1 MISAPFVSRFFVSG
15 LELSLDFPHIV
26 NMEGSLMI
34 KNKMIRDTALLTLM
48 QLSLDSAALL
58 LNVFITR
65 KMGASAIGIF
75 SLMGSFLGFAGILS
89 NGNAF
94 LCTSR
99 LISEEIGRHGSPVKV
114 LFHGIKLCLILSIGA
129 SLLTVLSAEQVSL
142 RFFSGAEVSGAVRL
156 MPFALISGAISSC
169 FKGYFNACRRAS
181 SAAIGD
187 ILEFCVKA
195 SVIIVLTLAQTVHN
209 EASVCRIMIIS
220 IISGNVTSLLFMI
233 GLFIRHRPEKRGRAL
248 IDFRRYVMSAFPI
261 MGGGILTAALSSTND
276 ALIPICLRQ
285 FGDTQE
291 QALSLFGIFEA
302 IVIPTL
308 FFPSVVL
315 CSMSGM
321 IVSEAARAQA
331 AGNRERIQSLTS
343 RLLEYTMI
351 FAVFAAAVLLKF
363 GGTIGMLLGG
373 GDLAGKLITTIALVV
388 PFIYMEIVLE
398 ALIKGMGLQ
407 GFSSLNYLAE
417 YVIRISAVL
426 ILVPRIGFAGI
437 AVSYYASNIFGNISR
452 LIKILRYT
460 GVHFA
465 PFRMLISPLVYA
477 VLTCF
482 TAELL
487 CRLFPLSETGVGYM
501 IVMTLIWLAGY
512 GGVFVLLVIF
522 ESNKSLKECPVV
534 LNIQRLTQKVM

>member
-1 MISAPFVSRFFVSG
+1 MFKS
-15 LELSLDFPHIV
+15 
-26 NMEGSLMI
+26 
-34 KNKMIRDTALLTLM
+34 KMIRDTALLTLM
-48 QLSLDSAALL
+48 QLALDSAALL

-65 KMGASAIGIF
+65 RMGASAIGIF
-75 SLMGSFLGFAGILS
+75 SLMGSFLGLAGILS

-99 LISEEIGRHGSPVKV
+99 LVSEEIGRRGGSPVRV
-114 LFHGIKLCLILSIGA
+114 LFHGIKLCLILSAGVSA
-129 SLLTVLSAEQVSL
+129 LTVLFAEPVSR
-142 RFFSGAEVSGAVRL
+142 RFFSGAAVAGAVRL
-156 MPFALISGAISSC
+156 MPFALISGAVASC
-169 FKGYFNACRRAS
+169 FKGYFNATRRAS
-181 SAAIGD
+181 AAAVGD
-187 ILEFCVKA
+187 ILEFAVKA
-195 SVIIVLTLAQTVHN
+195 AVMVGLTLAQTAHD
-209 EASVCRIMIIS
+209 EASVCRIMIVS
-220 IISGNVTSLLFMI
+220 IISGNATSLLFML
-233 GLFIRHRPEKRGRAL
+233 GLFVRHRPEHGGRPSIAFRGYVCAAL
-248 IDFRRYVMSAFPI
+248 PI

-285 FGDTQE
+285 FGDSQE

-321 IVSEAARAQA
+321 IVSESARAA
-331 AGNRERIQSLTS
+331 AADDRDRIRSLTS
-343 RLLEYTMI
+343 RLIEYTMI
-351 FAVFAAAVLLKF
+351 YAVFAAAVLLRF
-363 GGTIGMLLGG
+363 GGTIGELLGG
-373 GDLAGKLITTIALVV
+373 GELAGGLISAIAPVV

-426 ILVPRIGFAGI
+426 ILVPRIGFLGI
-437 AVSYYASNIFGNISR
+437 AVSYYASNVFGNISR
-452 LIKILRYT
+452 LVKILQHT
-460 GVHFA
+460 GVRFA
-465 PFRMLISPLVYA
+465 PVRMLLSPVLYA

-487 CRLFPLSETGVGYM
+487 CRPLPLAEEGVGYM
-501 IVMTLIWLAGY
+501 AAMTALWLIGY
-512 GGVFVLLVIF
+512 SGIFGLLVIF
-522 ESNKSLKECPVV
+522 RVNAAKNDKSLV